1 MMVHSQN
8 VSANYSN
15 MSLSNAQMQNKTF
28 DMQYG
33 NQNNRQSNPNGQY
46 MNNYGPNNN
55 MYNNGYNQNN
65 YPNNNFQNNNSNM
78 GFLSNRGQQIPQ
90 KPVYQLPEKW

>member
-1 MMVHSQN
+1 MMTHSQN

-15 MSLSNAQMQNKTF
+15 ISMPNKTF

-33 NQNNRQSNPNGQY
+33 YQNNRQSNPNGQY
-46 MNNYGPNNN
+46 MNNYNQNN
-55 MYNNGYNQNN
+55 MYNSNNNYHPNN
-65 YPNNNFQNNNSNM
+65 YPSNNYQNNNNM

-90 KPVYQLPEKW
+90 QPVYQVP